1 MIGCKT
7 YLNIT
12 YLTAPTEKGGDE
24 CFKDADMLSQLLIE
38 TCPAIVTAAP
48 LSCNAG
54 NGLLHIDPKNN
65 SCASAARAIKNLAS
79 GVVGNEVG
87 DIDCVDERYF
97 QVRDSTRCPETADA
111 INTVLQFH
119 AGDLPLDYEECNDPT
134 TQTTTATTTVATN
147 AEETQCAF
155 ASWQSKMLMV
165 KCNDYNTRWINRLL
179 QICGVAG
186 GGKLTCLGGKL
197 TSATP
202 ELCGSHVEML
212 NQIVRDVSYNANP
225 LHAPFRCA
233 AGGKKVA
240 HTTQD
245 TDACSV
251 DVRLLGK
258 AGHLLLT
265 DQYDGCSHN
274 TQTSTETTTATSTV
288 ESTATTTAASTKTT
302 TATSTATTGRRC
314 NGKPEAPLCAALSE
328 SDCNRIDEP
337 INIFASCPI
346 LCGTCTSSTTT
357 TTTPVCNGI
366 SDPTFCET
374 ELSGA
379 CGTITSDTNINV
391 NMYCPVMCGSCVPST
406 STTTATATTSTETS
420 VVTETL
426 DPLVLARTG
435 GVDILCADFSGQ
447 QVIAVVAERADQ
459 CHYQVAKP
467 FGIAAQGCVRGFP
480 DPESLIEC
488 HAASSNNGY
497 LLYGGGATKCMET
510 AVAIGA
516 GLRSNGITAVFGC
529 TSDGY
534 LTMPSS
540 CTEGMMAV
548 AMAAARS
555 QQKVALANPQPAG
568 QPALVDA
575 NRDCTHIIG
584 DNGAIAFFYF
594 RQDLA
599 LSQLVGVESEAWKAD
614 AFKEALAKSLQSK
627 MTQVNSKQLSVLDF
641 STANG
646 EIKANIPAPGSSGGS
661 ASGGIVAQ
669 LELLVTSVDNPFT
682 FLYGG
687 TTLTSSSVAHV
698 VDGASAGKGPP
709 TGIII
714 VLALIAVLMVGV
726 IGMLVSL
733 QRSRKVGP
741 DYLVNHNPNILQK
754 SVWNEDE

>member
-1 MIGCKT
+1 
-7 YLNIT
+7 
-12 YLTAPTEKGGDE
+12 
-24 CFKDADMLSQLLIE
+24 MLSQLLIE

-119 AGDLPLDYEECNDPT
+119 ANQRGDLPLDYEECNDPT

-302 TATSTATTGRRC
+302 TATHPQLQPAADATANPRHRYV
-314 NGKPEAPLCAALSE
+314 PLFPNPIVTASM
-328 SDCNRIDEP
+328 NR
-337 INIFASCPI
+337 
-346 LCGTCTSSTTT
+346 
-357 TTTPVCNGI
+357 
-366 SDPTFCET
+366 
-374 ELSGA
+374 
-379 CGTITSDTNINV
+379 
-391 NMYCPVMCGSCVPST
+391 ST
-406 STTTATATTSTETS
+406 SLPAARYFAEHAHLARRLPPRPSATASQIQ
-420 VVTETL
+420 
-426 DPLVLARTG
+426 PFAR
-435 GVDILCADFSGQ
+435 LSF
-447 QVIAVVAERADQ
+447 
-459 CHYQVAKP
+459 P
-467 FGIAAQGCVRGFP
+467 VR
-480 DPESLIEC
+480 
-488 HAASSNNGY
+488 
-497 LLYGGGATKCMET
+497 
-510 AVAIGA
+510 
-516 GLRSNGITAVFGC
+516 
-529 TSDGY
+529 
-534 LTMPSS
+534 
-540 CTEGMMAV
+540 
-548 AMAAARS
+548 
-555 QQKVALANPQPAG
+555 AG
-568 QPALVDA
+568 Q
-575 NRDCTHIIG
+575 
-584 DNGAIAFFYF
+584 
-594 RQDLA
+594 
-599 LSQLVGVESEAWKAD
+599 SQA
-614 AFKEALAKSLQSK
+614 
-627 MTQVNSKQLSVLDF
+627 T
-641 STANG
+641 
-646 EIKANIPAPGSSGGS
+646 
-661 ASGGIVAQ
+661 
-669 LELLVTSVDNPFT
+669 
-682 FLYGG
+682 
-687 TTLTSSSVAHV
+687 
-698 VDGASAGKGPP
+698 P
-709 TGIII
+709 T
-714 VLALIAVLMVGV
+714 
-726 IGMLVSL
+726 
-733 QRSRKVGP
+733 
-741 DYLVNHNPNILQK
+741 
-754 SVWNEDE
+754 